1 MLLTNFK
8 YFANLNNKNSV
19 QVLFRNLSK
28 SASQQKTSQQKT
40 SQHYIEKEA
49 KYGAHNYKPIPVV
62 ISHGKGCNVWDV
74 DGKSYYDC
82 LSGYSAL
89 NQGHCHPRLVKV
101 MQDQCQLL
109 TLTSRAFYTNAL
121 GEYAEY
127 LTKLFG
133 YQKMMPMNSG
143 VEAVDTAVKLAR
155 KWAYEV
161 KGVPPSQA
169 KIVFARDNFH
179 GRSLMACSASTDPDC
194 FENFGPFLPNFLH
207 VEFDSLT
214 ELEKA
219 LSNPHCAAFVVEP
232 IQGEAGVV
240 MPSEGYLKGVRE
252 LCTKNRVLMVAD
264 EVQTGLGR
272 TGRMLCCDHYNV
284 RPDIVTLGKAL
295 SGGLYPISAVL
306 ADDEIMLTIKPGQH
320 GSTYGGNPLSAK
332 IAIEALK
339 IIKEENLCENALKMG
354 NLLINELNKLPKNV
368 VTSVRGKG
376 LLCAIVINES
386 INAWDVCLKL
396 KENGLLAKNTHKQII
411 RFAPPLVINEK
422 QILEVSQIIGN
433 TIKQFV

>member
-1 MLLTNFK
+1 MSMSSGL
-8 YFANLNNKNSV
+8 YG
-19 QVLFRNLSK
+19 
-28 SASQQKTSQQKT
+28 QQY
-40 SQHYIEKEA
+40 YIDKEA
-49 KYGAHNYKPIPVV
+49 EHGAHNYRPIPVV
-62 ISHGKGCNVWDV
+62 ISRGKGCYLWDT
-74 DGKSYYDC
+74 DGKMYYDC
-82 LSGYSAL
+82 ISGQSVL

-101 MQDQCQLL
+101 MQDQCQQL
-109 TLTSRAFYTNAL
+109 TLTSRALYTTAL

-161 KGVPPSQA
+161 KGVPPNQA
-169 KIVFARDNFH
+169 KIVFAKNNFH
-179 GRSLMACSASTDPDC
+179 GRSIFACSVSTDPQVY
-194 FENFGPFLPNFLH
+194 ENFGPFIPNILH
-207 VEFDSLT
+207 VEFNDLNA
-214 ELEKA
+214 LEKA
-219 LSNPHCAAFVVEP
+219 LSDPHCAAFVVEP

-240 MPSEGYLKGVRE
+240 LPSEGYLKGVRE

-386 INAWDVCLKL
+386 IDAWKICIRL
-396 KENGLLAKNTHKQII
+396 KEKGVLAKNTHTKQII
-411 RFAPPLVINEK
+411 RIAPPLIINEE
-422 QILEVSQIIGN
+422 QIKEIAGIIKE
-433 TIKQFV
+433 TIESFN

>member
-1 MLLTNFK
+1 MFSGL
-8 YFANLNNKNSV
+8 YG
-19 QVLFRNLSK
+19 
-28 SASQQKTSQQKT
+28 QQY
-40 SQHYIEKEA
+40 YIDKEA
-49 KYGAHNYKPIPVV
+49 EYGAHNYRPIPVV
-62 ISHGKGCNVWDV
+62 ISRGKGCYLWDT
-74 DGKSYYDC
+74 DGKMYYDC
-82 LSGYSAL
+82 ISGQSVL

-101 MQDQCQLL
+101 MQDQCQQL

-161 KGVPPSQA
+161 KGVPPNQA
-169 KIVFARDNFH
+169 KIIFAKNNFH
-179 GRSLMACSASTDPDC
+179 GRSIFACSVSTDPQVY
-194 FENFGPFLPNFLH
+194 ENFGPFIPNILH
-207 VEFDSLT
+207 VEFNDLNA
-214 ELEKA
+214 LEKA
-219 LSNPHCAAFVVEP
+219 LSDPQCAAFVVEP

-368 VTSVRGKG
+368 VSSVRGKG
-376 LLCAIVINES
+376 LLCAVVINES
-386 INAWDVCLKL
+386 IDAWKICTRL
-396 KENGLLAKNTHKQII
+396 KEKGVLAKNTHTKQII
-411 RFAPPLVINEK
+411 RIAPPLIINEE
-422 QILEVSQIIGN
+422 QIKEIAGIIKE
-433 TIKQFV
+433 TIESFN